1 MITAYRLFLAG
12 RRVPILWLPLLLIV
26 SLSGCSRNQDHASL
40 TSNRSLANPGEL
52 FQTHSDRLATL
63 AMRNNLHSLYR
74 LLDKLYRRNPR
85 EWQKTGLPTV
95 EAAQKAVQLA
105 IEQNRPP
112 ASLAGR
118 KDIAALSYAL
128 GDDFQG
134 DRVGAF
140 IYALGSM
147 IITAHGGHTTFYIT
161 DVLDA
166 RFIHNAA
173 RNIEKASWMLANRQD
188 IDGNPW
194 LLSNEMTE
202 NSRNL
207 SFAVEFA
214 KIIARLDLIT
224 DILDER
230 YRRIGV
236 NYAHGLLFLNF
247 LPVQ

>member
-1 MITAYRLFLAG
+1 MLPNYSMPARR
-12 RRVPILWLPLLLIV
+12 RRVSYLLLPLLLLIV
-26 SLSGCSRNQDHASL
+26 LGGCSRNQDHASI
-40 TSNRSLANPGEL
+40 SGNRSFANPGEL

-74 LLDKLYRRNPR
+74 LLDKLYRRNPA
-85 EWQKTGLPTV
+85 EWHKTGLPTL
-95 EAAQKAVQLA
+95 EAAEKAVQLS

-118 KDIAALSYAL
+118 KDIAALSYSL
-128 GDDFQG
+128 SDDFKG

-147 IITAHGGHTTFYIT
+147 IITAHGGHTSFYIT

-173 RNIEKASWMLANRQD
+173 RNIEKATWMLASRQD
-188 IDGNPW
+188 LDGNPW
-194 LLSNEMTE
+194 LLSNEITE

-214 KIIARLDLIT
+214 KIVARLDLVT